1 MPHRSTLRGRVWKLT
16 DLWTQRTRPQILAK
30 PQNGFAQAPTR
41 LIAILFHKNP
51 KTRTPLGFSGQL
63 PTDSAEEAKIL
74 ERHTDRGHITS
85 SSLRTTILTRRRR
98 EEVSDVGALLC
109 SFGNPELHPFVLD
122 RLSHR

>member
-63 PTDSAEEAKIL
+63 PTDSAEEADIHSWVARSNAATL
-74 ERHTDRGHITS
+74 RSTTS
-85 SSLRTTILTRRRR
+85 AAHCFVSSASSAPHMLSDKPQEPKSKMATT
-98 EEVSDVGALLC
+98 
-109 SFGNPELHPFVLD
+109 
-122 RLSHR
+122 

>member
-1 MPHRSTLRGRVWKLT
+1 MPHRSTPRGRVWKLT

-63 PTDSAEEAKIL
+63 PTDSAEEANFL
-74 ERHTDRGHITS
+74 NMSLSSCRNGTAVWVPSSFRDVRRWASPQTDNQS
-85 SSLRTTILTRRRR
+85 
-98 EEVSDVGALLC
+98 EVTV
-109 SFGNPELHPFVLD
+109 NK
-122 RLSHR
+122 

>member
-1 MPHRSTLRGRVWKLT
+1 MPHQSTPRGRVWKLT

-63 PTDSAEEAKIL
+63 PTDSAEEANFL
-74 ERHTDRGHITS
+74 TTAASPYTS
-85 SSLRTTILTRRRR
+85 AYCNVRPPFQPQYK
-98 EEVSDVGALLC
+98 LLAVY
-109 SFGNPELHPFVLD
+109 PLPW
-122 RLSHR
+122 

>member
-63 PTDSAEEAKIL
+63 PTDSAEEALISV
-74 ERHTDRGHITS
+74 ENNTVDDIDIGS
-85 SSLRTTILTRRRR
+85 
-98 EEVSDVGALLC
+98 
-109 SFGNPELHPFVLD
+109 
-122 RLSHR
+122 

>member
-1 MPHRSTLRGRVWKLT
+1 MPHQSTPRGRVWKLT

-63 PTDSAEEAKIL
+63 PTDSAEEAEIVVV
-74 ERHTDRGHITS
+74 DRDW
-85 SSLRTTILTRRRR
+85 LAR
-98 EEVSDVGALLC
+98 EVEADLGPRPRL
-109 SFGNPELHPFVLD
+109 FMPFE
-122 RLSHR
+122 

>member
-1 MPHRSTLRGRVWKLT
+1 MPHRSTPRGRVWKLT

-63 PTDSAEEAKIL
+63 PTDSAEEAEK
-74 ERHTDRGHITS
+74 EWAARDRSCRGRGPAGS
-85 SSLRTTILTRRRR
+85 PL
-98 EEVSDVGALLC
+98 
-109 SFGNPELHPFVLD
+109 PFVSMRSCLPATG
-122 RLSHR
+122 RPLV

>member
-63 PTDSAEEAKIL
+63 PTDSAEEALVLAI
-74 ERHTDRGHITS
+74 DF
-85 SSLRTTILTRRRR
+85 SLGDPPRLKKCLQYSARRRHHDDQTADR
-98 EEVSDVGALLC
+98 PRGGPGQRRKEECRRRGQ
-109 SFGNPELHPFVLD
+109 
-122 RLSHR
+122 